1 MGSDTCSRYSPEDS
15 VASSGVKHG
24 AAKETGRQASE
35 GSLKNEQSKEVR
47 KSVEEMLGL
56 RGLIFTPG
64 RLQAGRRDG

>member
-35 GSLKNEQSKEVR
+35 GSLSKEVR